1 MNKGGIRMDYWMPP
15 KRPDELYH
23 WGFGSKEKHKY
34 VAKIGEGK
42 DARYFYSQAELM
54 AYKLAQAGGQAM
66 KKAGRAVE
74 DTVTTT
80 RRGAEDLSRTA
91 SRKAEDVAIGA
102 KRKVEDVA
110 LGTARKIEDYKDEK
124 EGRNTFSNNV
134 KKKLTRT
141 GEDLGL
147 QTSRAKEDVKRAGSR
162 AAEDVSRG
170 AQRTKEDASRKL
182 SRGVDDTLESTSRN
196 VGEMRKEVRK
206 AGESVTKKLNDTA
219 DLVRNLSNIGK
230 SNSKKS
236 DTKQAVSKQKKEYE
250 EKSLAGTVEKT
261 SRDIKKSASD
271 FISKRLKKKKKK

>member
-1 MNKGGIRMDYWMPP
+1 MDYWMPS

-80 RRGAEDLSRTA
+80 KRGAEDLSRTA

-147 QTSRAKEDVKRAGSR
+147 QTSRAKEDAKRAGSR

-170 AQRTKEDASRKL
+170 AQRTKEDASRKI
-182 SRGVDDTLESTSRN
+182 SRGVDDALESTSRN
-196 VGEMRKEVRK
+196 VGNMRKEARK

-219 DLVRNLSNIGK
+219 DLVRDITS
-230 SNSKKS
+230 SNSKPNN
-236 DTKQAVSKQKKEYE
+236 KQKKEYE
-250 EKSLAGTVEKT
+250 EKSLAEKVEKT
-261 SRDIKKSASD
+261 SRKAKKSASD
-271 FISKRLKKKKKK
+271 FISKHLKKKKK